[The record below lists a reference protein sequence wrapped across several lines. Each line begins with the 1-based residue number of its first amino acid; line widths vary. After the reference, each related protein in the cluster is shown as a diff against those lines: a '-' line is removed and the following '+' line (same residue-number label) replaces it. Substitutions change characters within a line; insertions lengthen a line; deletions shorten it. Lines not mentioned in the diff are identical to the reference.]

1 MRDVLDIRSTTN
13 MVHPIWLWIDPTSRC
28 NLACRLCYTKFS
40 HGKLDL
46 EPSQL
51 EETLGR
57 LAASDTLEV
66 KGIHLNWRGEPLMNP
81 RFNELLAITRRLLP
95 DAPLQWHTN
104 GTMLTAKRVKEILA
118 VPYTHKIFV
127 SLDGG
132 NARSHD
138 LNRGQGNFHKTMG
151 GLRRLLDMR
160 GDDRRFATIGVY
172 QIDLNQTEEAYDPE
186 FVELLGHVD
195 DYVKV
200 TPLLP
205 GGAHSNVTEIGDLES
220 DKTLYDRMLQDIN
233 PNLPVPGGSC
243 FWAGHT
249 LCLAPD
255 GKVSVCVISHGRAGV
270 VGNLFDETPEA
281 VVDRAVAFRRMLES
295 AGRACVGHCST
306 CRKPEGDVLPKHKQR
321 GQSKLTEIA

>member
-1 MRDVLDIRSTTN
+1 MRDIVNINDVTN
-13 MVHPIWLWIDPTSRC
+13 VVHPIWLWIDPTSRC

-46 EPSQL
+46 DPSQL
-51 EETLGR
+51 EEA
-57 LAASDTLEV
+57 LAQIATAQSLEV

-81 RFNELLAITRRLLP
+81 RFEELLAITRRLLP

-104 GTMLTAKRVKEILA
+104 GTMLTAKRVRQILD

-138 LNRGQGNFHKTMG
+138 LNRGEGNFNKTMS
-151 GLRRLLDMR
+151 GLRRLLDAR
-160 GDDRRFATIGVY
+160 GDDRRHAVVGVY
-172 QIDLNQTEEAYDPE
+172 QIDLSQDEDDYDPE
-186 FVELLGHVD
+186 FIELLSRVD

-205 GGAHSNVTEIGDLES
+205 GGAHSNVTEISDLES
-220 DKTLYDRMLQDIN
+220 DKSLYDRMLQDIN
-233 PNLPVPGGSC
+233 PSLPVPENAC

-255 GKVSVCVISHGRAGV
+255 GKVSVCVISHGRAGI
-270 VGNLFDETPEA
+270 VGNLFEETPEA
-281 VVDRAVAFRRMLES
+281 VVDRAIAFRRMLDS

-306 CRKPEGDVLPKHKQR
+306 CRKPAGDVLAKHKLRTQPK
-321 GQSKLTEIA
+321 QKEIA